1 MSRNIGIRPWVDFA
15 FRKIFGKPGNDICL
29 ISLLN
34 SVLRLPYPIQS
45 VEYQNPFSLK
55 DYLDDKLV
63 CVDVKAKDTLGR
75 LFVVEIQVVVHA
87 SFAKRAVFYAC
98 SAYTDQLGR
107 GQGYVELK
115 ATFCLCLLMRNLWDD
130 SQLHHQ
136 YRLVERTTG
145 GLIEDS
151 IEIHTIELSKYN
163 GSAESVQSGTE
174 LQKWCYWIKNADRH
188 TEEDLR
194 ELLPGLEFLQATREL
209 SGIQAITE
217 EKEMYDSREKALLD
231 YESNLIDARQEGR
244 QEGELIGME
253 IGRIQLLQE
262 LLELPLQNRE
272 ELAAMPSEEIVGLRK
287 TLQSKLR
294 DRNV

>member
-1 MSRNIGIRPWVDFA
+1 MSR
-15 FRKIFGKPGNDICL
+15 
-29 ISLLN
+29 
-34 SVLRLPYPIQS
+34 
-45 VEYQNPFSLK
+45 
-55 DYLDDKLV
+55 
-63 CVDVKAKDTLGR
+63 
-75 LFVVEIQVVVHA
+75 
-87 SFAKRAVFYAC
+87 
-98 SAYTDQLGR
+98 
-107 GQGYVELK
+107 
-115 ATFCLCLLMRNLWDD
+115 
-130 SQLHHQ
+130 
-136 YRLVERTTG
+136 
-145 GLIEDS
+145 
-151 IEIHTIELSKYN
+151 
-163 GSAESVQSGTE
+163 
-174 LQKWCYWIKNADRH
+174 KWCYWIKNADRH

-294 DRNV
+294 DRNA

>member
-1 MSRNIGIRPWVDFA
+1 
-15 FRKIFGKPGNDICL
+15 
-29 ISLLN
+29 
-34 SVLRLPYPIQS
+34 
-45 VEYQNPFSLK
+45 
-55 DYLDDKLV
+55 
-63 CVDVKAKDTLGR
+63 
-75 LFVVEIQVVVHA
+75 
-87 SFAKRAVFYAC
+87 
-98 SAYTDQLGR
+98 
-107 GQGYVELK
+107 
-115 ATFCLCLLMRNLWDD
+115 MRNLWED

-188 TEEDLR
+188 TEEELR
-194 ELLPGLEFLQATREL
+194 ELLPGLEFLQATSEL

-262 LLELPLQNRE
+262 LLELPLQNRK

-294 DRNV
+294 DRNA